1 MQGRH
6 RNCSGLAAVRLP
18 AAIRLRIVETR
29 TAEAIIVKAFA
40 VSGPGAAQMVAQVTH
55 AEHAGSSSKANS
67 SSKTYSRTKAN
78 SPTKAKA
85 RAAEAA
91 DTTSE
96 TADMA
101 DMTAEAAHMAA
112 EATHMA
118 TAAAACLRIGRK

>member
-18 AAIRLRIVETR
+18 AAIRLRVVESR

-40 VSGPGAAQMVAQVTH
+40 VSGPGAAQMVAQVTE
-55 AEHAGSSSKANS
+55 AERAGSSSKANS
-67 SSKTYSRTKAN
+67 SSKAYSRTKAN

-85 RAAEAA
+85 TAEAA
-91 DTTSE
+91 DTTPE
-96 TADMA
+96 TA
-101 DMTAEAAHMAA
+101 DMTAEAARMAA
-112 EATHMA
+112 EATNMA

>member
-67 SSKTYSRTKAN
+67 SSKTNSPIKAN
-78 SPTKAKA
+78 SPTKAQ
-85 RAAEAA
+85 AA

-96 TADMA
+96 TADMT

>member
-6 RNCSGLAAVRLP
+6 RNRSGLAAVRLP

-40 VSGPGAAQMVAQVTH
+40 ISGPGAAQMVAQVAH
-55 AEHAGSSSKANS
+55 AEHTGSSSKANS

-85 RAAEAA
+85 A
-91 DTTSE
+91 DTTPE

-101 DMTAEAAHMAA
+101 DMTAE
-112 EATHMA
+112 
-118 TAAAACLRIGRK
+118 